1 LPILWLLYLSFTV
14 VGQEFLLYQWDA
26 LLLETG
32 FLAIFVAPAVWLDRL
47 HTAPSPPRLGK
58 WLLLWLLFRLNV
70 GSGAIKLASGDL
82 TWHNLT
88 ALSFHFETQP
98 IPTPLAWYAH
108 HWPQW
113 FLKISTAFV
122 LVVEIAAP
130 FLIPTKRWMRVTAF

>member
-1 LPILWLLYLSFTV
+1 
-14 VGQEFLLYQWDA
+14 G

-32 FLAIFVAPAVWLDRL
+32 FLAIFLAPLMSRERL
-47 HTAPSPPRLGK
+47 RELHNPPRVAVL
-58 WLLLWLLFRLNV
+58 LLLWLLFRLMV
-70 GSGAIKLASGDL
+70 GSGAVKLRSGDP

-88 ALSFHFETQP
+88 ALAFHFETQP
-98 IPTPLAWYAH
+98 IPTPIAWYAH